1 MSIIFCSLNQKVVLV
16 VTLHLPKNA
25 INIPGFIES
34 WIFLLAPDLFSGVGQ
49 FGQLLRVGRVQLFGL
64 LLQLF
69 NLVRTDLLPLI
80 RDLFANLKFNFF

>member
-1 MSIIFCSLNQKVVLV
+1 MIIKKMESILKL
-16 VTLHLPKNA
+16 
-25 INIPGFIES
+25 PGFIES
-34 WIFLLAPDLFSGVGQ
+34 RILLLAPDLFSGVGQ

-80 RDLFANLKFNFF
+80 RDLFADLKFKFKKTILFLIRQLK

>member
-1 MSIIFCSLNQKVVLV
+1 MQSIL
-16 VTLHLPKNA
+16 
-25 INIPGFIES
+25 PGFIES
-34 WIFLLAPDLFSGVGQ
+34 GIFLLAPDLFSGVGQ

-80 RDLFANLKFNFF
+80 RDLFADLKLKFKKNHFISNQTTYTVIITY